1 MEKPEFFEIIR
12 PEDPSVVGPRLGQLT
27 VQGRSKLE
35 TPNFLAV
42 SSRGVVPHMTPDVIA
57 ANSLIGGVH
66 MALEDCK
73 PRSRS
78 CVYVPLPN

>member
-1 MEKPEFFEIIR
+1 MEKPGIFEIIR
-12 PEDPSVVGPRLGQLT
+12 PEDPSVLGPRLGQLT

-35 TPNFLAV
+35 TPNFLAI

-57 ANSLIGGVH
+57 ASSQIGGVH

-73 PRSRS
+73 PRSRL
-78 CVYVPLPN
+78 CAYVPFLN